1 MKILYFHKFYFYII
15 VNNIREKEKIKLAHI
30 KKMIYMY
37 TIISFSDILNQI
49 LIKMNKKNIIYLINY
64 KN

>member
-30 KKMIYMY
+30 KKMI
-37 TIISFSDILNQI
+37 Q
-49 LIKMNKKNIIYLINY
+49 KN
-64 KN
+64 